1 MKTIAKAV
9 SVLCLGS
16 LLCLAET
23 WSGKV
28 VDAACKDQAA
38 AAPAPA
44 PAPAPEAQPSSPV
57 ANACEPTASTVAFGI
72 ELPDGKVLKLDSA
85 GNTKAAEAMKNNATF
100 AEWLIHS
107 TQRNYSDCAALKSET
122 VPDAERQAASLKTK
136 AEVSK
141 ALKDSFAYC
150 ADALQTMD
158 NQKAISS
165 DAVSNALLHLVV
177 HNNEIYG
184 NIVGY
189 LRVSGI
195 VPPSTAARGNQKG
208 KKN

>member
-16 LLCLAET
+16 LLCLAES

-38 AAPAPA
+38 AA

-85 GNTKAAEAMKNNATF
+85 GNTKAAEAMKNNAG
-100 AEWLIHS
+100 
-107 TQRNYSDCAALKSET
+107 KS
-122 VPDAERQAASLKTK
+122 
-136 AEVSK
+136 
-141 ALKDSFAYC
+141 
-150 ADALQTMD
+150 ALQATVIGSMD
-158 NQKAISS
+158 GQTVKVETI
-165 DAVSNALLHLVV
+165 D
-177 HNNEIYG
+177 I
-184 NIVGY
+184 
-189 LRVSGI
+189 
-195 VPPSTAARGNQKG
+195 K
-208 KKN
+208 